1 MNCKSLHSWF
11 SMSPVGT
18 SKVAKIVLWMSQP
31 YVAKQTHAYLHV
43 LSCFP
48 GATPALRQALQK
60 LLEAWQ
66 SVASS
71 QCRNW
76 PAFVVGKASTF
87 TDTAGDLAFKEG
99 TKAVVHLGALQD
111 SWSEEGRGS
120 CSKHPFA
127 A

>member
-18 SKVAKIVLWMSQP
+18 SKVAKIELWMSQP
-31 YVAKQTHAYLHV
+31 DVAKQTHAYLHV

-48 GATPALRQALQK
+48 GATPALRQALQT

-71 QCRNW
+71 QCRKHGADLQAAIAVIAKGEDAPQIAYMTYGTQV
-76 PAFVVGKASTF
+76 PAVKT
-87 TDTAGDLAFKEG
+87 
-99 TKAVVHLGALQD
+99 
-111 SWSEEGRGS
+111 
-120 CSKHPFA
+120 P
-127 A
+127 